1 MNIYNI
7 RVPNIDQGFV
17 DFALSLVS
25 DADYPKESATTL
37 LINHVHG
44 VEQCQHALLHMIDY
58 VEKFHSSFIKV

>member
-7 RVPNIDQGFV
+7 TVPDIDQGFV

-37 LINHVHG
+37 LITHAHG
-44 VEQCQHALLHMIDY
+44 VEQSHHALQHMVYY
-58 VEKFHSSFIKV
+58 VKKFHGSFVKI